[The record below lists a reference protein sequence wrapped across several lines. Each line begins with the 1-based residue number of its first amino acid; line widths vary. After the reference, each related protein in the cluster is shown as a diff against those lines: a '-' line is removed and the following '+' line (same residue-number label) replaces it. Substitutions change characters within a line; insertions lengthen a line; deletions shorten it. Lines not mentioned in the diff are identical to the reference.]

1 MASDPTGIA
10 GTALGASSLFL
21 QLFQGCVDGFSVW
34 QKGETL
40 ASDALIFKARLEMQA
55 ARFKAWGLDWGF
67 DRGPDAACWRDAR
80 FVEHGDLAVK
90 YVIIIYSFLDSL
102 GELSTD
108 FPSLASAENVPI
120 SAATSIGAMIR
131 LAFKD
136 SREREEWAKKL
147 ETMRDEAR
155 VSEKLRWALKE
166 GEVTKTLELLESMID
181 DLCKFFKP
189 PENDPVAM
197 QVANSLL
204 SSLSISKLN
213 AVVAGAPDDSML
225 QSLALLKVM
234 VLQLR
239 LGASSADKVDEKDRS
254 LRETGRLDERTRRS
268 TGTFRKGSTSADV
281 LVEWKFIDGSH
292 TPSGHSTATYR
303 AMAEHRIKNLA
314 RLLKWS
320 SRLEDLRTLDCIG
333 VVSRDGLSD
342 DEVRYGII
350 FRMPSKKYTTL
361 KAILEGPQDGIFL
374 DDWFKVAR
382 SVTRAVLCLHLA
394 GWLHKGLRSEN
405 ILYFADDSGNI
416 SYEEPYLVGFEYS
429 REISA
434 LGQTEGVTDDLEA
447 NLYRHIEVQGV
458 PEEPENGEEEQSA
471 QDQGRTPFTMKHDVY
486 SVGVLLLELGLQK
499 PVIQSYNEAT
509 KSEGYEHSAAAFREW
524 ILSSELPKLGRSRG
538 KEYLM
543 ATGLC
548 LKSEFEGTSTEE
560 LQHAFYKNVVKP
572 ISGSWER

>member
-10 GTALGASSLFL
+10 GTALGATSLLF
-21 QLFQGCVDGFSVW
+21 QLFQGCVDGFSMW

-40 ASDALIFKARLEMQA
+40 AFDALIFKARLEMQA

-67 DRGPDAACWRDAR
+67 DRGPDAACLQDAR
-80 FVEHGDLAVK
+80 FVQHGDLAVK
-90 YVIIIYSFLDSL
+90 YVVIIYSFLDSL

-136 SREREEWAKKL
+136 SREREEWAQKL
-147 ETMRDEAR
+147 EAMRDEAR
-155 VSEKLRWALKE
+155 ISESY
-166 GEVTKTLELLESMID
+166 GEITKTLELLESMID

-189 PENDPVAM
+189 PENDPVAI

-213 AVVAGAPDDSML
+213 AVAASAPDDSML

-234 VLQLR
+234 ILQLR
-239 LGASSADKVDEKDRS
+239 LGDGNADRVDEKDRS
-254 LRETGRLDERTRRS
+254 LRNMGAIDERTRRS
-268 TGTFRKGSTSADV
+268 TGTFGKGSTSTDV
-281 LVEWKFIDGSH
+281 LVEWKLIDDSN
-292 TPSGHSTATYR
+292 TPPGYSAVTYR
-303 AMAEHRIKNLA
+303 AMAENRIKNLA
-314 RLLKWS
+314 RLLKRS

-342 DEVRYGII
+342 NEVRHGII
-350 FRMPSKKYTTL
+350 FRIPSKRYTTL
-361 KAILEGPQDGIFL
+361 KAILEGPQDDIFL

-405 ILYFADDSGNI
+405 ILYFAKDDGTI
-416 SYEEPYLVGFEYS
+416 SYEEPYLAGFEYS

-447 NLYRHIEVQGV
+447 NLYQHVEVQGV
-458 PEEPENGEEEQSA
+458 PEDSENAEKGQSA
-471 QDQGRTPFTMKHDVY
+471 QHQGRTPFSMKHDIY
-486 SVGVLLLELGLQK
+486 SVGMLLLELGLQK
-499 PVIQSYNEAT
+499 PVIQMYEEAT
-509 KSEGYEHSAAAFREW
+509 KGEGYEHSAAAFQEW
-524 ILSSELPKLGRSRG
+524 IVSSELPKLGRSRG

-548 LKSEFEGTSTEE
+548 LKSGFEGTSVEE
-560 LQHAFYKNVVKP
+560 LQHAFYRDVVKL
-572 ISGSWER
+572 ISGSLGR